1 MTNELFPAC
10 PEDQY
15 ELFFEVPGLGEI
27 KVFVSYDY
35 DDDEDQASAEITAAF
50 DDNGLIEL
58 TGDQQSY
65 LEDDALELIGYK
77 IRAKALHDHWDDRS
91 DYDQF

>member
-1 MTNELFPAC
+1 MTNELFPNC
-10 PEDQY
+10 PDDQY

-27 KVFVSYDY
+27 KVFVSYEY

-77 IRAKALHDHWDDRS
+77 IRAKNLHDYWDSSCDDR
-91 DYDQF
+91 